1 LGANPRFPNHAQRAP
16 SHQRAAQ
23 LDETSL
29 MEKIAAGDHNA
40 LMVIYDRYSSMVY
53 ALSLHV
59 LRNPQSAEDATQEVF
74 LRLSRKANS
83 YNAARGTLASW
94 LTVIARHQA
103 IDTVRRRKPEIG
115 LEDAVIPIDRPN
127 TNAPDY
133 SGDRTTVRFILE
145 KLPPEQRQVLDLAYF
160 GGLTHV
166 EIARHSGK
174 PLGTVKSQ
182 IRLALQSLRRML
194 IPAAGERSRKQ

>member
-1 LGANPRFPNHAQRAP
+1 MGANPRFTNNAQRAP
-16 SHQRAAQ
+16 SVQKPAQ
-23 LDETSL
+23 LDEISL
-29 MEKIAAGDHNA
+29 MAKIAAGDHNA
-40 LMVIYDRYSSMVY
+40 LMIIYDSYSSLVY

-74 LRLSRKANS
+74 LRLPRKASS

-103 IDTVRRRKPEIG
+103 IDTLRRRKPEIE
-115 LEDAVIPIDRPN
+115 LEDAVIPIGRPN
-127 TNAPDY
+127 PNAPDY

-145 KLPPEQRQVLDLAYF
+145 KLPSEQREVLDLAYF

-166 EIARHSGK
+166 EIAKRTGK

-182 IRLALQSLRRML
+182 IRLALHSLRRML
-194 IPAAGERSRKQ
+194 IPDASERGTQ